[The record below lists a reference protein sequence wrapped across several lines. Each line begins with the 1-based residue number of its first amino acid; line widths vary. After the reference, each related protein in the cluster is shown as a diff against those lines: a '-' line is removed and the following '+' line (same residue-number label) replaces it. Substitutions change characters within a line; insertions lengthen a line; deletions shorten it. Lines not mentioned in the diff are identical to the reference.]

1 MYKKSKKNWFHSIVE
16 SPQKK
21 KILKDVFIFLIKFNI
36 LLIPFYAIIYFDVSF
51 YPLQIVFTNF
61 IASILSLLG
70 YQFSKSGFF
79 LFLGESQYP
88 IDISRDCLG
97 WKSVYSLFALIFA
110 TPGLIKDKLKFL
122 VAWIPV
128 LFVVN
133 IFRVLITI
141 LVGFNFGFQYLEVI
155 HTFLWQGVM
164 IIALLL
170 VWVIWLRKGN
180 LIGKK

>member
-1 MYKKSKKNWFHSIVE
+1 M
-16 SPQKK
+16 
-21 KILKDVFIFLIKFNI
+21 
-36 LLIPFYAIIYFDVSF
+36 LIPFYAIIYFDVSF
-51 YPLQIVFTNF
+51 YPLQVVFTNF

-70 YQFSKSGFF
+70 YQFFKSGFF

-88 IDISRDCLG
+88 IDMSRDCLG
-97 WKSVYSLFALIFA
+97 WKSTYSLFALVFA

-122 VAWIPV
+122 AVWIPV

-141 LVGFNFGFQYLEVI
+141 LIGLNFGLQYLEVI
-155 HTFLWQGVM
+155 HTFLWQEVM

-170 VWVIWLRKGN
+170 VWVIWLRKE
-180 LIGKK
+180 I